1 MPKNPDLYDQEGK
14 LVYAKV
20 AKSATFQEGIARLV
34 RGTHDGHTIALMCGE
49 ENPSSCHRRHLIG
62 RALRERNV
70 DLLHIRAGGQVQSE
84 FDLAS
89 QETVQNDALQLSL
102 FNFVSDS
109 GV

>member
-1 MPKNPDLYDQEGK
+1 MPKNPDFYDQEGK

-34 RGTHDGHTIALMCGE
+34 RGTRGHTIALMCGE
-49 ENPSSCHRRHLIG
+49 ENPSNCHRRHLIG
-62 RALRERNV
+62 PALREQNV
-70 DLLHIRAGGQVQSE
+70 DLLHIRAGSQVQSE
-84 FDLAS
+84 FDLAR

-102 FNFVSDS
+102 FNLASDS